1 MPHSFKFYRHWA
13 PTSWPRLSRRES
25 RGNSPAKRRRECC
38 SINVAFSADIAGL
51 DSSFLRYRGSVELA
65 DVFLC
70 FRPLELVYLF
80 VMNDWCPAG
89 SLSQGMHVP
98 RLYGAASFAHSN
110 SARSPRISHRSWPRK
125 IHLPGS
131 QTTEGSAIPR
141 PDPAKLP
148 IITFRPRSR
157 TLQQRE
163 SHGDVFPE
171 PRLTTMIP
179 SVGYSVAIEI
189 PLQTRLYACYPIAM
203 EVVLSLLAHN
213 PSDIAHLRRSIRRR
227 TMAWLSVLGGRRPST
242 VCTHPRRLLALIT
255 LRYRQ
260 GLREPMR
267 NSLHARL
274 LIADG

>member
-1 MPHSFKFYRHWA
+1 MPHFGFKFYHNWA
-13 PTSWPRLSRRES
+13 TTFWPRLSRRES
-25 RGNSPAKRRRECC
+25 RGNSPAKRRRGFC
-38 SINVAFSADIAGL
+38 SIDVAFSADIAGL
-51 DSSFLRYRGSVELA
+51 DSSFLWYRGSAGLA

-98 RLYGAASFAHSN
+98 RLYGAASFAHIN
-110 SARSPRISHRSWPRK
+110 SARFPRMSHRSWPRK

-131 QTTEGSAIPR
+131 QTTEGATI

-148 IITFRPRSR
+148 PIGFRARSR
-157 TLQQRE
+157 TLQQRRP
-163 SHGDVFPE
+163 HGVLFPE
-171 PRLTTMIP
+171 TRLTTMIP
-179 SVGYSVAIEI
+179 SVGYSVAIEVS
-189 PLQTRLYACYPIAM
+189 LQTRLYACYPKAM

-213 PSDIAHLRRSIRRR
+213 PSDIAPLRRSIRRR
-227 TMAWLSVLGGRRPST
+227 TMRWLSVLGGRRPST
-242 VCTHPRRLLALIT
+242 VCTHPQRLLALIT

-260 GLREPMR
+260 GLREPVR

-274 LIADG
+274 LVADG